1 MNRIYKLIWNPQ
13 LRAMVVAS
21 ELASGHGRACAQAT
35 PLTPRLAALS
45 AACAMA
51 LMATTFGAH
60 AQQAEL
66 ADLQNLVAR
75 YSQPVEDISALVA
88 RASGNAQATAS
99 VALALVSIDASARV
113 AISAQ
118 VAGGIAATPAL
129 PVIRKVRHAGLSV
142 TPAVQVQTV
151 ASALASASVGTAGLQ
166 PATGSLSNTLA
177 SVSESLAASGSG
189 QASAP
194 AGRLLA
200 VLRPRDPAIG
210 NRDNLLRTGLVS
222 TVGLVED
229 GAGRLLDKTHLGGAA
244 AGLLDAAGTKVAGV
258 GHVGAHLVGGLT
270 GSASLA
276 GTVDGVGGALGSGL
290 GAVGGQLDAT
300 NLAGVTAAVGG
311 MAHSA
316 GGELV
321 GGVATMLGGLTGS
334 SGLSGVVG
342 VTGGLTAGVGN
353 GLTSTVGQL
362 TGNPSPS
369 PVLTV
374 PGGAPSGVSLPAGLT
389 TVVGT
394 VEHAAGHVLDA
405 SHLGNV
411 ASGVLN
417 GAGSLVAGVGNLA
430 GALVG
435 GLTGSAALA
444 GTVSGV
450 TGALDA
456 GLGTIGSTVQQGNLA
471 GVVGAVGGTVH
482 NVAGELVAGGSA
494 TVGGLTGTV
503 DPLGGV
509 GSVVGGVTAGL
520 SNGLAGT
527 VGQLTGN
534 PAPSGVIVSPNAP
547 PLTHPSGLQPGD
559 PRRVPAGSRTSGLIV
574 GTGGAVGTL
583 GSVIGPTLQNL
594 LGGDGYIRNG
604 DTAINSANIVQAY
617 SVTNVLGLPVV
628 NLSPVG
634 TLLDGLGGVSTGS
647 NSHLTVLGG
656 ATSDSY
662 IFNINNGDPN
672 GLLGLVLPDRA
683 PDWAG
688 TCLNVLGLVSTDC
701 WAINAAQDY
710 QVLIG
715 DGAYANGSKEVVIG
729 TNARHQLPLADANDV
744 FAGNGVNDPNNPTGV
759 PTADYDARL
768 GHSVV
773 IGDSAIGTA
782 NGQTL
787 LGAGATSDKA
797 NSVALGF
804 KSNAARG
811 GQDNYTAY
819 GLGAPQTSIGEVA
832 VGSAGRERQITHVA
846 AGSGDTDAVNV
857 AQLRSAIGTVSVGS
871 NPFSVLYA
879 DNGAGAPDYT
889 RIALGDGSAPTTISN
904 LAAGEVSAASSEAVN
919 GAQLH
924 GTAGSLAAALGG
936 GATVNVD
943 GTVAAPTYTLTSVA
957 ADGSTSTGDYNDVG
971 SAFDAVDQ
979 SINNLNTTV
988 STGLAGAVRYDTDAN
1003 GAIDYTQV
1011 TFGDGA
1017 VATRLTN
1024 VADGNVAAGSRDAVT
1039 GSQLHGAS
1047 LSTAAN
1053 FGGGSAVAAD
1063 GSVSAPTYTL
1073 TSVAANGST
1082 SSADYND
1089 VGSAFDAVD
1098 QSITNISTTVNNGLA
1113 GAVRYDIDATGAVD
1127 YTRVTLGNGAG
1138 PTRLTNLADG
1148 SVVAGSSDAVT
1159 GSQLHGNASSVAA
1172 VIGAGA
1178 GVDASGNLTAP
1189 SFAITSIDASL
1200 GRTTGNYSDVGTA
1213 FSAMDASINNV
1224 ANNLSVAI
1232 GGAVLYDRDAAGAVD
1247 YSRVSFGNGGATTLL
1262 TNVTAG
1268 SVAAGSTDAV
1278 TGAQLHGNASSLAA
1292 HLGGGAAVA
1301 VDGSVTA
1308 PTYAFDTVDASGN
1321 LVAGS
1326 YGDVGSAFDA
1336 VGQSIRNIFTNGTGA
1351 ADPLAVRYLADAQGN
1366 PSNLLRLT
1374 GSGSGAVGITNLAAG
1389 LVQAGSSD
1397 AVNGDQLAATNAAVS
1412 SYLGGT
1418 TSFDGT
1424 HNVWVGPT
1432 FALTTVAADGTLSTS
1447 TFNDVT
1453 AAFNS
1458 VSQSLTNINKVPAGM
1473 PSTVRSPYLDVNSTG
1488 APALATG
1495 AEAIA
1500 LGSAASSEGQ
1510 AAVAIGQNS
1519 SASAANSVALGAG
1532 SVADRAN
1539 TVSVGSAGSERQIT
1553 NVADGSQA
1561 TDAVNVRQLQAS
1573 QQGTVR
1579 YDQNADGSANYN
1591 SITLGQSSS
1600 GPALVRNVAAGVNST
1615 DAVNVGQMQ
1624 AGLDQVK
1631 DWSRNYTDDRFNAVG
1646 RDLRD
1651 IDNRASA
1658 GIASAMAMAGLP
1670 QPYEAG
1676 RSMASFAA
1684 SSFNGEGS
1692 IAVGISGVS
1701 EGGRWIYK
1709 LSGSA
1714 NTRGDGGVTVG
1725 AGIQW

>member
-1 MNRIYKLIWNPQ
+1 MNRIYKLVWNPQ

-21 ELASGHGRACAQAT
+21 ELASGQGRASAAST
-35 PLTPRLAALS
+35 PATPRLALLS
-45 AACAMA
+45 AACGMA
-51 LMATTFGAH
+51 LMATAFGAQ

-75 YSQPVEDISALVA
+75 YSQPVEDLSALVA
-88 RASGNAQATAS
+88 RASGTAQVQIASAPVPVMASASAGITAQAG
-99 VALALVSIDASARV
+99 L
-113 AISAQ
+113 
-118 VAGGIAATPAL
+118 AATARPAA
-129 PVIRKVRHAGLSV
+129 PVLRKVRHAGLSV
-142 TPAVQVQTV
+142 TPAAQVQTV
-151 ASALASASVGTAGLQ
+151 ASALANAAVTPAGLQ
-166 PATGSLSNTLA
+166 PESAGAASSLGA
-177 SVSESLAASGSG
+177 VSESLSGSGSG
-189 QASAP
+189 QAGAP

-200 VLRPRDPAIG
+200 ALRPRDPAIE
-210 NRDNLLRTGLVS
+210 NRNNVVHESVTTV
-222 TVGLVED
+222 VGLVED
-229 GAGRLLDKTHLGGAA
+229 GSGKLLDKTGLGQVASGLLGGV
-244 AGLLDAAGTKVAGV
+244 GNLVAGV
-258 GHVGAHLVGGLT
+258 GNVAGAVVGGLT
-270 GSASLA
+270 GSS
-276 GTVDGVGGALGSGL
+276 
-290 GAVGGQLDAT
+290 
-300 NLAGVTAAVGG
+300 
-311 MAHSA
+311 
-316 GGELV
+316 
-321 GGVATMLGGLTGS
+321 
-334 SGLSGVVG
+334 
-342 VTGGLTAGVGN
+342 
-353 GLTSTVGQL
+353 
-362 TGNPSPS
+362 
-369 PVLTV
+369 
-374 PGGAPSGVSLPAGLT
+374 
-389 TVVGT
+389 
-394 VEHAAGHVLDA
+394 
-405 SHLGNV
+405 
-411 ASGVLN
+411 
-417 GAGSLVAGVGNLA
+417 
-430 GALVG
+430 
-435 GLTGSAALA
+435 ALA
-444 GTVSGV
+444 GTVTGV
-450 TGALDA
+450 TDALDG
-456 GLGTIGSTVQQGNLA
+456 GLTAVGENLEDTNLA

-482 NVAGELVAGGSA
+482 NAGSA
-494 TVGGLTGTV
+494 LVGGVGNTVGGV
-503 DPLGGV
+503 A
-509 GSVVGGVTAGL
+509 GSGAGNPVNGLAGVVGGVTSGL
-520 SNGLAGT
+520 SNGLTGT

-534 PAPSGVIVSPNAP
+534 PAPSALITMPAAGSGGVAP
-547 PLTHPSGLQPGD
+547 MALQPGD
-559 PRRVPAGSRTSGLIV
+559 PRLVPGGSRTSGLVVGSGGLV
-574 GTGGAVGTL
+574 GTVGTL
-583 GSVIGPTLQNL
+583 LGPTLGDL
-594 LGGDGYIRNG
+594 LGGDGYVRNG
-604 DTAINSANIVQAY
+604 DTAISSANIVQAY
-617 SVTNVLGLPVV
+617 SVTNVLGLPLV

-634 TLLDGLGGVSTGS
+634 TLLDGLGGVTTGS

-662 IFNINNGDPN
+662 IYNINNGDPN
-672 GLLGLVLPDRA
+672 GLLGLVLPSTA
-683 PDWAG
+683 PDWAQS
-688 TCLNVLGLVSTDC
+688 CLDLLGIASIDC
-701 WAINAAQDY
+701 WAVNAAQDY

-729 TNARHQLPLADANDV
+729 TNARHQLALQDANDA
-744 FAGNGVNDPNNPTGV
+744 FPGAGTNDPTDPTGV
-759 PTADYDARL
+759 PTSDYDARL

-773 IGDSAIGTA
+773 VGDSASGTA
-782 NGQTL
+782 NAQTL
-787 LGAGATSDKA
+787 IGAGATSDKA
-797 NSVALGF
+797 NSVALGYR
-804 KSNAARG
+804 SNAERG
-811 GQDNYTAY
+811 GMDNYTAY
-819 GLGAPQTSIGEVA
+819 GLTAAQTSIGEVA

-857 AQLRSAIGTVSVGS
+857 AQLRGAIDNVSVGS
-871 NPFSVLYA
+871 NPFAVLYA
-879 DNGAGAPDYT
+879 DNGAGAPDYS
-889 RIALGDGSAPTTISN
+889 RIELGDGSAATTISN
-904 LAAGEVSAASSEAVN
+904 LAAGEVSATSSEAVN

-936 GATVNVD
+936 NAAVNAD
-943 GTVAAPTYTLTSVA
+943 GTVSAPTYTLTSVA
-957 ADGSTSTGDYNDVG
+957 ADGSTVTGDYNDVG
-971 SAFDAVDQ
+971 SAFDAMDQ
-979 SINNLNTTV
+979 SITNINTTV
-988 STGLAGAVRYDTDAN
+988 TTGLAGAVRYDIDAS
-1003 GAIDYTQV
+1003 GAVDFGQV
-1011 TFGDGA
+1011 TLGDGNGP
-1017 VATRLTN
+1017 TRLTN
-1024 VADGNVAAGSRDAVT
+1024 VADGSVVAGSSDAVT
-1039 GSQLHGAS
+1039 GSQLHAAS
-1047 LSTAAN
+1047 TRVAGN

-1063 GSVSAPTYTL
+1063 GSVTAPTYTL
-1073 TSVAANGST
+1073 TTVAANGST

-1089 VGSAFDAVD
+1089 VGSAFDAMD
-1098 QSITNISTTVNNGLA
+1098 QSITNINTTVTTGLA

-1127 YTRVTLGNGAG
+1127 FGQVTLGDGNG
-1138 PTRLTNLADG
+1138 PTRLTNVADG

-1200 GRTTGNYSDVGTA
+1200 GRTTGSYSDVGSA

-1247 YSRVSFGNGGATTLL
+1247 YSRVSFGNGSATTLL

-1278 TGAQLHGNASSLAA
+1278 TGGQLHGNASSLAT

-1308 PTYAFDTVDASGN
+1308 PTYTFDTVDASGN

-1326 YGDVGSAFDA
+1326 YSDVGSAFDA
-1336 VGQSIRNIFTNGTGA
+1336 VGQSIRNIFNNGTGA
-1351 ADPLAVRYLADAQGN
+1351 TDPLAVRYLADAQGN

-1374 GSGSGAVGITNLAAG
+1374 GSGSGAVSITNLAAG
-1389 LVQAGSSD
+1389 QVLAGSSD

-1418 TSFDGT
+1418 TSFDGSS
-1424 HNVWVGPT
+1424 NVWVGPT
-1432 FALTTVAADGTLSTS
+1432 FALTTVAADGSLSTS

-1458 VSQSLTNINKVPAGM
+1458 VSQSLTNISNVPPGA
-1473 PSTVRSPYLDVNSTG
+1473 PSTTPSPYLDVNSSG

-1500 LGSAASSEGQ
+1500 LGASASSEGQ
-1510 AAVAIGQNS
+1510 AAVAIGHNS

-1532 SVADRAN
+1532 AVADRAN
-1539 TVSVGSAGSERQIT
+1539 TVSVGSAGNERQVT

-1579 YDQNADGSANYN
+1579 YDQNTDGSTNYN

>member
-13 LRAMVVAS
+13 LRALVVAS
-21 ELASGHGRACAQAT
+21 ELANGHGRVSAQTT
-35 PLTPRLAALS
+35 PLTPRLAVLS
-45 AACAMA
+45 AACGMA
-51 LMATTFGAH
+51 LMATAFGAH

-99 VALALVSIDASARV
+99 VALAPASIDASARV
-113 AISAQ
+113 AVSAQ
-118 VAGGIAATPAL
+118 VAGDIAPAPAL

-151 ASALASASVGTAGLQ
+151 ASALASAAVGTVGVQ

-229 GAGRLLDKTHLGGAA
+229 GAGKLLDKTHLGGVS
-244 AGLLDAAGTKVAGV
+244 AGLLDVAGTKVATV

-276 GTVDGVGGALGSGL
+276 GTVSGVGGALDGGL
-290 GAVGGQLDAT
+290 NAIGGQVDAT
-300 NLAGVTAAVGG
+300 NLAGVVGAVGG
-311 MAHSA
+311 TAHNA
-316 GGELV
+316 GVELV
-321 GGVATMLGGLTGS
+321 GGVSATLGGLTGNAA
-334 SGLSGVVG
+334 GLSGATGVV
-342 VTGGLTAGVGN
+342 GGLTAGVGN
-353 GLTSTVGQL
+353 GLTATVGQL

-369 PVLTV
+369 PMLTA
-374 PGGAPSGVSLPAGLT
+374 PGGAPSGISLSGGLT

-394 VEHAAGHVLDA
+394 VEHTTGQVLGA
-405 SHLGNV
+405 SHLGSV
-411 ASGVLN
+411 TVGVLD
-417 GAGSLVAGVGNLA
+417 GVGSLVAGVGNLA
-430 GALVG
+430 GTLVG
-435 GLTGSAALA
+435 GLSGSAALA
-444 GTVSGV
+444 GTVGGV
-450 TGALDA
+450 TGALDV
-456 GLGTIGSTVQQGNLA
+456 GLGAIGSNLEQGNLA
-471 GVVGAVGGTVH
+471 GVVSAVGGSVH
-482 NVAGELVAGGSA
+482 NVTGELLAGGSA

-503 DPLGGV
+503 NPLGGV

-547 PLTHPSGLQPGD
+547 PATYPSGLQPGD

-604 DTAINSANIVQAY
+604 DTTINSANIVQAY

-701 WAINAAQDY
+701 WAVNAAQDY

-744 FAGNGVNDPNNPTGV
+744 FAGNGVNDPTNPTGV
-759 PTADYDARL
+759 PTADYDARQ

-804 KSNAARG
+804 KSKATRG
-811 GQDNYTAY
+811 GQDNYSAY
-819 GLGAPQTSIGEVA
+819 GLAATQTSIGEVA

-857 AQLRSAIGTVSVGS
+857 AQLRSAIDNVSVGS
-871 NPFSVLYA
+871 NPFAVLYA

-889 RIALGDGSAPTTISN
+889 RITLGNGGAATTISN
-904 LAAGEVSAASSEAVN
+904 LAAGEVSAVSSEAVN

-924 GTAGSLAAALGG
+924 GTADSLATALGG
-936 GATVNVD
+936 NAAVNAD
-943 GTVAAPTYTLTSVA
+943 GTVSAPTYTLTSVA

-971 SAFDAVDQ
+971 SAFDAMGQ
-979 SINNLNTTV
+979 SITNINTTV
-988 STGLAGAVRYDTDAN
+988 ANGLAGAVRYDTDSS
-1003 GAIDYTQV
+1003 GAVDFSQV
-1011 TFGDGA
+1011 TLGDGNGQ
-1017 VATRLTN
+1017 TRLTN
-1024 VADGNVAAGSRDAVT
+1024 VAV
-1039 GSQLHGAS
+1039 
-1047 LSTAAN
+1047 
-1053 FGGGSAVAAD
+1053 
-1063 GSVSAPTYTL
+1063 GSVA
-1073 TSVAANGST
+1073 
-1082 SSADYND
+1082 
-1089 VGSAFDAVD
+1089 
-1098 QSITNISTTVNNGLA
+1098 
-1113 GAVRYDIDATGAVD
+1113 
-1127 YTRVTLGNGAG
+1127 
-1138 PTRLTNLADG
+1138 
-1148 SVVAGSSDAVT
+1148 AGSSDAMT
-1159 GSQLHGNASSVAA
+1159 GGQLHGNASSVAA
-1172 VIGAGA
+1172 H
-1178 GVDASGNLTAP
+1178 
-1189 SFAITSIDASL
+1189 F
-1200 GRTTGNYSDVGTA
+1200 
-1213 FSAMDASINNV
+1213 
-1224 ANNLSVAI
+1224 
-1232 GGAVLYDRDAAGAVD
+1232 
-1247 YSRVSFGNGGATTLL
+1247 
-1262 TNVTAG
+1262 
-1268 SVAAGSTDAV
+1268 
-1278 TGAQLHGNASSLAA
+1278 
-1292 HLGGGAAVA
+1292 GGGAAVA
-1301 VDGSVTA
+1301 ADGSLSGPNYTI
-1308 PTYAFDTVDASGN
+1308 DTVDANGN
-1321 LVAGS
+1321 LIAGS
-1326 YGDVGSAFDA
+1326 YSDVGSAFDA
-1336 VGQSIRNIFTNGTGA
+1336 VGQSIRNIFNNGTA
-1351 ADPLAVRYLADAQGN
+1351 AIDPLAVRYLADAQGN

-1374 GSGSGAVGITNLAAG
+1374 GSGSGAVTITNLAAAQ
-1389 LVQAGSSD
+1389 VVAGSSD
-1397 AVNGDQLAATNAAVS
+1397 AVNGDQLAATNAALS

-1418 TSFDGT
+1418 TSFNGSS
-1424 HNVWVGPT
+1424 NVWVGPT

-1458 VSQSLTNINKVPAGM
+1458 VSQSLTNISNVPPGA
-1473 PSTVRSPYLDVNSTG
+1473 PSTTPSPYLDVNSSG

-1495 AEAIA
+1495 SEAIA
-1500 LGSAASSEGQ
+1500 LGSSASSEGQ

-1519 SASAANSVALGAG
+1519 SASAANSVALGADA
-1532 SVADRAN
+1532 VADRAN
-1539 TVSVGSAGSERQIT
+1539 TVSVGSAGNERQVT

-1579 YDQNADGSANYN
+1579 YDQNTDGSTNYN

>member
-1 MNRIYKLIWNPQ
+1 MNRIYKLVWNPQ

-21 ELASGHGRACAQAT
+21 ELASGQGRASAASS
-35 PLTPRLAALS
+35 PVAPRLALLS
-45 AACAMA
+45 AACGMA
-51 LMATTFGAH
+51 LMATAFGAR

-75 YSQPVEDISALVA
+75 YSQPVEDLSALVA
-88 RASGNAQATAS
+88 RASGTAQVSASASMAPASVSVSANVAVSAQAS
-99 VALALVSIDASARV
+99 VR
-113 AISAQ
+113 
-118 VAGGIAATPAL
+118 ATPAL
-129 PVIRKVRHAGLSV
+129 PVVRKVRHAGLSV

-151 ASALASASVGTAGLQ
+151 ASALANASVGTAGLQ
-166 PATGSLSNTLA
+166 PGNTGIASSLSA
-177 SVSESLAASGSG
+177 VSESLAGSG
-189 QASAP
+189 TGQAGAP

-200 VLRPRDPAIG
+200 ALRPRDPAID
-210 NRDNLLRTGLVS
+210 NRTNPVREGLV
-222 TVGLVED
+222 TVVGLVED
-229 GAGRLLDKTHLGGAA
+229 GTGKLLDKTHLGQVAS
-244 AGLLDAAGTKVAGV
+244 GLLDGVGSVVAGV
-258 GHVGAHLVGGLT
+258 GNVAGAVVGGLT
-270 GSASLA
+270 GS
-276 GTVDGVGGALGSGL
+276 
-290 GAVGGQLDAT
+290 Q
-300 NLAGVTAAVGG
+300 
-311 MAHSA
+311 
-316 GGELV
+316 
-321 GGVATMLGGLTGS
+321 
-334 SGLSGVVG
+334 
-342 VTGGLTAGVGN
+342 
-353 GLTSTVGQL
+353 
-362 TGNPSPS
+362 
-369 PVLTV
+369 
-374 PGGAPSGVSLPAGLT
+374 
-389 TVVGT
+389 
-394 VEHAAGHVLDA
+394 
-405 SHLGNV
+405 
-411 ASGVLN
+411 
-417 GAGSLVAGVGNLA
+417 
-430 GALVG
+430 
-435 GLTGSAALA
+435 ALA
-444 GTVSGV
+444 GTV
-450 TGALDA
+450 TGLTDA
-456 GLGTIGSTVQQGNLA
+456 VDGGLSAVGDNLEDTNLA

-482 NVAGELVAGGSA
+482 NAGNAVVGGLTNTVGGVTGSTTQVAGLTGV
-494 TVGGLTGTV
+494 VGGLTG
-503 DPLGGV
+503 
-509 GSVVGGVTAGL
+509 GL
-520 SNGLAGT
+520 SNGLANT
-527 VGQLTGN
+527 VGSLTGN
-534 PAPSGVIVSPNAP
+534 VAPSSVMVTPMA
-547 PLTHPSGLQPGD
+547 LQPGD
-559 PRRVPAGSRTSGLIV
+559 PRLVPGGSRTSGLVV
-574 GTGGAVGTL
+574 GTGGLVGTVGTL
-583 GSVIGPTLQNL
+583 LGPTLQDL
-594 LGGDGYIRNG
+594 LGGDGYVRNG

-634 TLLDGLGGVSTGS
+634 TLLDGLGGVTTGS

-662 IFNINNGDPN
+662 IYNINNGDPN
-672 GLLGLVLPDRA
+672 GLLGLVLPDSA
-683 PDWAG
+683 PAWAQS
-688 TCLNVLGLVSTDC
+688 CLNVLGLASIDC
-701 WAINAAQDY
+701 WAVNAAQDY

-744 FAGNGVNDPNNPTGV
+744 FTGNGVNDPTNPTGV

-773 IGDSAIGTA
+773 IGDNALGTA
-782 NGQTL
+782 NAQTL
-787 LGAGATSDKA
+787 IGAGATSDKA

-804 KSNAARG
+804 KSNASRG
-811 GQDNYTAY
+811 GMDNYSAY
-819 GLGAPQTSIGEVA
+819 GLTAAQTSIGEVA

-857 AQLRSAIGTVSVGS
+857 AQLRSAISTVSVGS

-889 RIALGDGSAPTTISN
+889 RIALGDGTAATTISN
-904 LAAGEVSAASSEAVN
+904 LADGEVSAGSSEAVN

-924 GTAGSLAAALGG
+924 GTADSLAAALGG
-936 GATVNVD
+936 NAAVNAD
-943 GTVAAPTYTLTSVA
+943 GTVSAPTYTLSSVA

-971 SAFDAVDQ
+971 SAFDAMDQ
-979 SINNLNTTV
+979 SINNINTTV
-988 STGLAGAVRYDTDAN
+988 TNGLAGAVRYDTDAS
-1003 GAIDYTQV
+1003 GAVDFGQV
-1011 TFGDGA
+1011 TFGDGNGP
-1017 VATRLTN
+1017 TRLTN
-1024 VADGNVAAGSRDAVT
+1024 VADGAVAAGSSDAVT
-1039 GSQLHGAS
+1039 GSQLHAAS
-1047 LSTAAN
+1047 ASVATN
-1053 FGGGSAVAAD
+1053 FGGGSAIAAD
-1063 GSVSAPTYTL
+1063 GSVTAPTYTL

-1098 QSITNISTTVNNGLA
+1098 QSITNINTSITTGLA
-1113 GAVRYDIDATGAVD
+1113 GAVRYDIDASGAVD
-1127 YTRVTLGNGAG
+1127 YSQVTLGDGNG
-1138 PTRLTNLADG
+1138 PTRLTNVADG
-1148 SVVAGSSDAVT
+1148 SVAAGSSDALT
-1159 GSQLHGNASSVAA
+1159 GAQLYSNASSVAA

-1178 GVDASGNLTAP
+1178 GVDANGNLTAP

-1247 YSRVSFGNGGATTLL
+1247 YTRVTFGDGNAPTLL
-1262 TNVTAG
+1262 TNVAAG
-1268 SVAAGSTDAV
+1268 SVLAGSADAV
-1278 TGAQLHGNASSLAA
+1278 TGGQLHGNASSVAA

-1301 VDGSVTA
+1301 ADGSVTA
-1308 PTYAFDTVDASGN
+1308 PTYAFDTVDGNGN

-1326 YGDVGSAFDA
+1326 YSDVGSAFDA
-1336 VGQSIRNIFTNGTGA
+1336 VGQSIRNIFNNGTGA
-1351 ADPLAVRYLADAQGN
+1351 TDPLAVRYLADAQGN

-1374 GSGSGAVGITNLAAG
+1374 GSGSGAVSITNLAAAQ
-1389 LVQAGSSD
+1389 VVAGSTD
-1397 AVNGDQLAATNAAVS
+1397 AVNGDQLAATNAALS
-1412 SYLGGT
+1412 TYLGGT
-1418 TSFDGT
+1418 TSFDGSS
-1424 HNVWVGPT
+1424 NAWVGPT

-1458 VSQSLTNINKVPAGM
+1458 VSQSLTNISNVPPGT
-1473 PSTVRSPYLDVNSTG
+1473 PSTTPSPYLDVNSTG
-1488 APALATG
+1488 APAQATG
-1495 AEAIA
+1495 SEAIA
-1500 LGSAASSEGQ
+1500 LGSAASSDGQ
-1510 AAVAIGQNS
+1510 AAVAIGQGA

-1539 TVSVGSAGSERQIT
+1539 TVSVGAAGDERQIT
-1553 NVADGSQA
+1553 HVADASQA
-1561 TDAVNVRQLQAS
+1561 TDAVNLRQLQAS

-1579 YDQNADGSANYN
+1579 YDQNTDGSTNYN
-1591 SITLGQSSS
+1591 SITLGQTSS
-1600 GPALVRNVAAGVNST
+1600 GPALVRNVAAGVSST

-1631 DWSRNYTDDRFNAVG
+1631 DWSRNYTDDRFNSVS
-1646 RDLRD
+1646 RDMRD